1 MPKKS
6 KKHPKDMTDQEA
18 AEHLFHPK
26 LVQAVH
32 EHLSNPPKR
41 RSVAKPKPKVKKR
54 AS

>member
-6 KKHPKDMTDQEA
+6 KKHPRDMTDQEA

-32 EHLSNPPKR
+32 EHLSNPPER
-41 RSVAKPKPKVKKR
+41 RSVSKSKPKAKKR